1 MIFRIVNETT
11 GKEVYVE
18 QKNIIEWIDKNI
30 DIDQGYSVYPATQEE
45 LI

>member
-18 QKNIIEWIDKNI
+18 QKNIIEWIDNNI
-30 DIDQGYSVYPATQEE
+30 SIDYCYSVYPATQEE